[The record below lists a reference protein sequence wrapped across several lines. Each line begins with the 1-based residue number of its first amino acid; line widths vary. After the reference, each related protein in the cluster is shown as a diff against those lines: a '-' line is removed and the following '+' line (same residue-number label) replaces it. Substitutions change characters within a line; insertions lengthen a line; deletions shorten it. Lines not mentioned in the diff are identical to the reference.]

1 MGYYLLRRLLQLVPI
16 LLGVAFVFFLIFN
29 VIGGNEKFLYNIL
42 PAKGRTPEQI
52 EAYREIYGLND
63 PLAVQYL
70 RFTRDMFTFNFG
82 ISETR
87 KQPVGELLLSKVPV
101 SAVLALPAFFYQIV
115 LALILAMTA
124 VYYRG
129 MPVDR
134 MISSLSVVGMSM
146 PMLALIIFGQTI
158 LAYRFQWFPIY
169 GYEPLA
175 RSGLGGLKYF
185 ALPWILWVVIGLG
198 GNVKFFRTTLL
209 EEVNKDY
216 VRTAWAKGQSQWNI
230 MIFHVLRN
238 ALVPILTYVVI
249 SIPFLLTGSLLL
261 EKFFSLPGL
270 GDMLLSAV
278 VAYDVPVIKAALTF
292 FTLFFVIFSLITDV
306 LYALVDPRIRLG

>member
-1 MGYYLLRRLLQLVPI
+1 MTAYLLRRLFQLVPI

-29 VIGGNEKFLYNIL
+29 VVGGNEKFLYNIL
-42 PAKGRTPEQI
+42 PSKGRSAEQV

-63 PLAVQYL
+63 PWIVQYL
-70 RFTRDMFTFNFG
+70 RFTRDMFTFDFG

-87 KQPVGELLLSKVPV
+87 KMPVIQLLRSKVPV
-101 SAVLALPAFFYQIV
+101 SAVLALPAFFYQVV
-115 LALILAMTA
+115 LALLLAMLA

-129 MPVDR
+129 LLPDR
-134 MISSLSVVGMSM
+134 LISALSVVGMSL
-146 PMLALIIFGQTI
+146 PMLSLIIVGQTI
-158 LAYRFQWFPIY
+158 LAYRFQWFPIH
-169 GYEPLA
+169 GYEPLSEGP
-175 RSGLGGLKYF
+175 SGLRYF
-185 ALPWILWVVIGLG
+185 VLPWILWVVIGLG
-198 GNVKFFRTTLL
+198 SNVKFFRTTLL
-209 EEVNKDY
+209 EEINKDY

-230 MIFHVLRN
+230 MVFHVLRN

-270 GDMLLSAV
+270 GDLLLSAV
-278 VAYDVPVIKAALTF
+278 IAYDVPVIKASLTF
-292 FTLFFVIFSLITDV
+292 FTLFFVVFSLLTDF

>member
-1 MGYYLLRRLLQLVPI
+1 MSAYLLRRLFQLVPI

-29 VIGGNEKFLYNIL
+29 VVGGNEKFLYSIL
-42 PAKGRTPEQI
+42 PAKGRSAEQL

-63 PLAVQYL
+63 PYIVQYL

-87 KQPVGELLLSKVPV
+87 KRPVGELLISKVPV
-101 SAVLALPAFFYQIV
+101 SAALALPAFFYQVV
-115 LALILAMTA
+115 LALLLAMLA
-124 VYYRG
+124 VFYRG
-129 MPVDR
+129 LLIDR
-134 MISSLSVVGMSM
+134 LISAFSVVGMSL

-158 LAYRFQWFPIY
+158 LAYRLQWFPIN

-175 RSGLGGLKYF
+175 RGPEGLRYF
-185 ALPWILWVVIGLG
+185 VLPWILWVVIGLG
-198 GNVKFFRTTLL
+198 SSVKFFRTTLL
-209 EEVNKDY
+209 EEINKDY

-230 MIFHVLRN
+230 MLFHVLRN

-270 GDMLLSAV
+270 GDLLLSAV
-278 VAYDVPVIKAALTF
+278 ITYDVPVIKASLTF
-292 FTLFFVIFSLITDV
+292 FTLFFVVFSLLTDF
-306 LYALVDPRIRLG
+306 LYALVDPRIRLR